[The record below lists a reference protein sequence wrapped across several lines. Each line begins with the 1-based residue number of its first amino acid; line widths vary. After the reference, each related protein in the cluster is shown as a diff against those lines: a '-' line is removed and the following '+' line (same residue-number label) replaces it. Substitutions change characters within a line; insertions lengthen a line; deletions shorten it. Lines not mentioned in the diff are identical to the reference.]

1 MTLKSMTGFARTDG
15 THEQTRWFWE
25 VRSVNGRSLD
35 VRLRLPSGL
44 ERLEPRV
51 RARCQEQLVRGNCT
65 ISLAL
70 KRDAGQMEI
79 RLNQAALG
87 EAMAVAEQAQKQTL
101 LEPAKLDTL
110 LGMRGVV
117 EVAEPDES
125 EEQRE
130 AFAAALLAGLADAL
144 DQLVAARVAEGQRL
158 EEVIEA
164 QLSAID
170 TLVSQA
176 TAIMAQQPDLI
187 AARLREQ
194 IAKLDEAG
202 ASLDPE
208 RLHQEG
214 LLLAAK
220 ADIQEE
226 LDRLTAHV
234 AAARELIA
242 SGQPTG
248 RKLEFLAQE
257 FNREANTTCS
267 KAAGIEISRIGL
279 ELKSVI
285 DQLREQVQN
294 IE

>member
-15 THEQTRWFWE
+15 THEQIRWFWE

-87 EAMAVAEQAQKQTL
+87 EALAVAEQAQKQTL

>member
-15 THEQTRWFWE
+15 THGETRWFWE
-25 VRSVNGRSLD
+25 IRTVNGRSLD
-35 VRLRLPSGL
+35 LRLRLPSGS

-51 RARCQEQLVRGNCT
+51 RACCQERLVRGNCT
-65 ISLAL
+65 VSLTL
-70 KRDAGQMEI
+70 KREAGQLEI
-79 RLNQAALG
+79 RLNEAALS
-87 EAMAVAEQAQKQTL
+87 EALAVAEKAQKRTRL
-101 LEPAKLDTL
+101 KPAKLDTL
-110 LGMRGVV
+110 IGMRGVV
-117 EVAEPDES
+117 EVAEPEESDE
-125 EEQRE
+125 ERE
-130 AFAAALLAGLADAL
+130 AFAATLLAGLSEAL
-144 DQLVAARVAEGQRL
+144 DQLVAARVAEGGRL
-158 EEVIEA
+158 AEVIET
-164 QLSAID
+164 QLSGID

-176 TAIMAQQPDLI
+176 STIMANQPELI
-187 AARLREQ
+187 ATRLREQ
-194 IAKLDEAG
+194 ISRLDEAG

-234 AAARELIA
+234 AAGRELLA
-242 SGQPTG
+242 SGQPVG

-267 KAAGIEISRIGL
+267 KAADIEISRIGL

>member
-87 EAMAVAEQAQKQTL
+87 EALAVAEQAQKQTL

-170 TLVSQA
+170 ILVSQA

-194 IAKLDEAG
+194 IARLDEAG

>member
-15 THEQTRWFWE
+15 THEQIRWFWE

-164 QLSAID
+164 QLAAID

-242 SGQPTG
+242 SGQPAG

>member
-15 THEQTRWFWE
+15 THGDTSWYWE
-25 VRSVNGRSLD
+25 IRSVNGRSLD
-35 VRLRLPSGL
+35 LRLRFPPGL
-44 ERLEPRV
+44 ERLEPQV
-51 RARCQEQLVRGNCT
+51 RASCQEQLARGNCT
-65 ISLAL
+65 VSLTV
-70 KRDAGQMEI
+70 KREAGQLEI
-79 RLNQAALG
+79 RLNEAALS
-87 EAMAVAEQAQKQTL
+87 EALAVAEQAQKQTR
-101 LEPAKLDTL
+101 LEPARLDTL
-110 LGMRGVV
+110 LAMRGVV
-117 EVAEPDES
+117 EVAEPEES
-125 EEQRE
+125 EEQRD
-130 AFAAALLAGLADAL
+130 AFAAVLLDGLTAAL
-144 DQLVAARVAEGQRL
+144 DQLVAARVAEGERL
-158 EEVIEA
+158 TEVIEA
-164 QLSAID
+164 QLSSIE
-170 TLVSQA
+170 TLVGQA
-176 TAIMAQQPDLI
+176 KAVMEKQPELI

-194 IAKLDEAG
+194 IARLDEAG

-226 LDRLTAHV
+226 LDRLIAHV

-242 SGQPTG
+242 SGQPAG
-248 RKLEFLAQE
+248 RKFEFLAQE

-267 KAAGIEISRIGL
+267 KAADIEISRIGL

>member
-15 THEQTRWFWE
+15 THEQIRWFWE

-164 QLSAID
+164 QLAAID

>member
-15 THEQTRWFWE
+15 THEQIRWFWE

-87 EAMAVAEQAQKQTL
+87 EALAVAEQAQKQTL

-170 TLVSQA
+170 ILVSQA